1 MAETGLLAIKDS
13 ESRVKVEALDLL
25 LNPGCAKLAKKVKH
39 SCEPP
44 SHGSDCEDDSKAA
57 ETGGGRHVFEVAKI
71 RFGNEAGGPSECGPD
86 FFMRCCEDWS
96 YAPCLIGGY
105 CGVPTLSA
113 ERLQ

>member
-1 MAETGLLAIKDS
+1 M
-13 ESRVKVEALDLL
+13 EALDLL
-25 LNPGCAKLAKKVKH
+25 LSPGCAKLAKKVKH

-86 FFMRCCEDWS
+86 FFYALLRGLELCTLPHWRLLRCSHALGRTTSVKLCS
-96 YAPCLIGGY
+96 
-105 CGVPTLSA
+105 
-113 ERLQ
+113 